1 VLSTP
6 VNRRILAAVVSGAVT
21 ALVAH
26 LVTVF
31 GFFVGSQFASAA
43 IGAANGFFGF
53 GTLLTFVLLAVGG
66 YFTAFRRLWQTLL
79 VALVAAVVGAFLG
92 VALGAVLSGTSL
104 GADAI
109 GGIAG
114 TFAGVNLLFTLAV
127 VLTAAALA
135 RRIYRAIAEARPSVL
150 RSGKVALV
158 RLAAPNLADGRV
170 LGERLPV
177 DLALADEQWAAYVDA
192 FREGGW
198 EVVEVPAAD
207 RLADSVF
214 VEDTAVMLGATAVLA
229 RPGAEERREEVADV
243 EDTLRGYGFTLAR
256 IVAPGTLDGGDVLTI
271 GHTVYVGR
279 SQRTNA
285 DAVRQLREIARPLG
299 YTVVAVPVTKVL
311 HLKSAV
317 TALPDG
323 TVIGHPTTV
332 DDPRI
337 FPSYFE
343 VPEPEGVHVVALDE
357 DTVLLSAGAPRTA
370 ELLQSLGYRTVV
382 VDISEFEKLD
392 GCVTCLSIRLR

>member
-1 VLSTP
+1 VLPTP
-6 VNRRILAAVVSGAVT
+6 VNRRILAAVVSAAAT

-31 GFFVGSQFASAA
+31 GFFVASQFASEA

-53 GTLLTFVLLAVGG
+53 GTLVTFVLLAVGG

-79 VALVAAVVGAFLG
+79 VALVSAVLGAFVG

-135 RRIYRAIAEARPSVL
+135 RRVYRTIAEGRPSVL

-158 RLAAPNLADGRV
+158 RLPAPNLADGRV
-170 LGERLPV
+170 LAERLPV
-177 DLALADEQWAAYVDA
+177 DLARADEQWAAYVDA
-192 FREGGW
+192 FREEGW

-214 VEDTAVMLGATAVLA
+214 VEDTVVMLGATAVLA
-229 RPGAEERREEVADV
+229 RPGAEERRAEVAGV
-243 EDTLRGYGFTLAR
+243 EDTLRGYGFSPAR
-256 IVAPGTLDGGDVLTI
+256 IEAPGTLDGGDVLRV
-271 GHTVYVGR
+271 GDTVYVGR
-279 SQRTNA
+279 SSRTDA
-285 DAVRQLREIARPLG
+285 DAVRQLRAIARPLG
-299 YTVVAVPVTKVL
+299 LTVVAVPVTKVL

-323 TVIGHPTTV
+323 TVLGHPATV

-337 FPSYFE
+337 FPSYLE
-343 VPEPEGVHVVALDE
+343 VPEPEGVHVVALDD
-357 DTVLLSAGAPRTA
+357 DTVLLSAAAPRTA
-370 ELLQSLGYRTVV
+370 ALLESLGYRCVP

-392 GCVTCLSIRLR
+392 GCVTCLSVRLR